1 MCGRSDTVPNVT
13 EMLVCGV
20 TQNIPLYLIS
30 QEGKLAGIVGFVV
43 IQDLGLSGACDR
55 ELRLPHSQRAGPLA
69 GRGGDC
75 SPRR

>member
-1 MCGRSDTVPNVT
+1 MCRRSDIVPSVM

-20 TQNIPLYLIS
+20 TQNTLLYLIS

-55 ELRLPHSQRAGPLA
+55 ELCLPHSQRAGPLA
-69 GRGGDC
+69 G
-75 SPRR
+75 